1 MIFLIIFRPLLL
13 IIERGDQDSPMG
25 AGQQRLVGN
34 NQAKGAA
41 SRSPLAAP
49 IDTGTFKLFF
59 SRVLA
64 AFLMRLFRV
73 AVCRLRMAMS
83 GCRVL
88 MARGMVAFPVML

>member
-1 MIFLIIFRPLLL
+1 VAIRTT
-13 IIERGDQDSPMG
+13 QWG